1 MSIEPRAVTSSERM
15 GCPTTADPDAVLTT
29 KAPTGAYSTM
39 TRQLYATGLMTSE
52 PIRSI
57 IEDASS
63 GPEWEIRVLDDR
75 TNRFWFDDHGESS
88 SKFPVPEKADDGMRP
103 CGHLHVSADTQE
115 DAEAVQRLVWIGA
128 AIQCPDPPDGR
139 PLSVYPIDDRDPEK
153 LARFETGW
161 LPIKSCLDLRL
172 ALHGV
177 VTARRAWSD
186 PGLIYALEKWAFS
199 WWLDSMT
206 VHTLHPGR
214 GEFYGREKKS
224 PEYHVSAAAAVNAAY
239 SAIEELSCE
248 VRSSPKKKR
257 FHEVDGK
264 REWNPVVYHE
274 LRGRLEKRGVDIT
287 LETDWMVR
295 GERLRNFVTAH
306 RFCEESRHVGPYDVH
321 NVQATPVFGI
331 SLLRIGSARNLGT
344 WVPMMCTTS
353 RQLPGR

>member
-186 PGLIYALEKWAFS
+186 PGF
-199 WWLDSMT
+199 DSMSG
-206 VHTLHPGR
+206 P
-214 GEFYGREKKS
+214 S
-224 PEYHVSAAAAVNAAY
+224 
-239 SAIEELSCE
+239 
-248 VRSSPKKKR
+248 
-257 FHEVDGK
+257 
-264 REWNPVVYHE
+264 
-274 LRGRLEKRGVDIT
+274 
-287 LETDWMVR
+287 
-295 GERLRNFVTAH
+295 
-306 RFCEESRHVGPYDVH
+306 VG
-321 NVQATPVFGI
+321 
-331 SLLRIGSARNLGT
+331 GSI
-344 WVPMMCTTS
+344 P
-353 RQLPGR
+353 